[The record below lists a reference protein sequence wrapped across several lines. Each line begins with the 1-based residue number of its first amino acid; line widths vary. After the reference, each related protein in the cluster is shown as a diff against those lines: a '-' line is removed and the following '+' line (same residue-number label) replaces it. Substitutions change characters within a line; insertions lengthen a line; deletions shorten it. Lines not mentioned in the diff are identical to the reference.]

1 VLVLACPCSGEPVI
15 HFLGILLQVSCLAEL
30 LLATNNLNKPITI
43 TKSTFKKYEASHFFP
58 MI

>member
-1 VLVLACPCSGEPVI
+1 MTGKINKNSKTKTKKK
-15 HFLGILLQVSCLAEL
+15 
-30 LLATNNLNKPITI
+30 ATDNLNKPITI